1 MLRGGSPIGEPSL
14 GLVVA
19 SVILIAAGYA
29 GAFLPGGAPWWSSWA
44 MVIGNS
50 MLLVAMMALGARR
63 SDTSLRSLRLPLAL
77 TCLILIGCFGLALS
91 LPPESAGETLW
102 LGLPRRAALVL
113 YGVGL
118 LPAAILPLAYART
131 FEALTLRPADL
142 ERIRAVSPRAKGPPE

>member
-1 MLRGGSPIGEPSL
+1 MLAPRSVSFL
-14 GLVVA
+14 LRLVVA

-29 GAFLPGGAPWWSSWA
+29 GAFLPGGAPGWSSWA

-50 MLLVAMMALGARR
+50 TLLVGMMAAGARR
-63 SDTSLRSLRLPLAL
+63 SGTSLRSLRFPLAV
-77 TCLILIGCFGLALS
+77 TYLILIGCFGLALS

-118 LPAAILPLAYART
+118 LPATILPLAYART
-131 FEALTLRPADL
+131 FEALTLRPEDL
-142 ERIRAVSPRAKGPPE
+142 ERVRAVGARMQGPPE

>member
-1 MLRGGSPIGEPSL
+1 
-14 GLVVA
+14 
-19 SVILIAAGYA
+19 
-29 GAFLPGGAPWWSSWA
+29 

-50 MLLVAMMALGARR
+50 TLLVAMMALGARR
-63 SDTSLRSLRLPLAL
+63 SQTSLRSLRLPLAV

-142 ERIRAVSPRAKGPPE
+142 ERIRAVSSRAKGPPE